1 MTFFYG
7 DLGSIFTGKKKKTME
22 RSFVALDDLFFIL
35 VVIEVVRIKIL
46 VQVNILIHVVM
57 LRKGSS
63 SN

>member
-22 RSFVALDDLFFIL
+22 RSFVPLDDLFFIL
-35 VVIEVVRIKIL
+35 VVIEVFRIKIL